1 MTSPRDVLLPVSPSP
16 SLVAAVEF
24 AVEAATR
31 GDGPTTLHLVRAAP
45 RGWGTDGESTR
56 EPLDRAARR
65 ARETAPESVRVTTA
79 VLASDRYLASPSD
92 HADAIADYGDDHGVE
107 LVILDPNHAIDAT
120 APTLQPIEAA
130 LKSAG
135 VRYRIAPEGDARGL
149 REGELVRAAAIFAV
163 GYAFY
168 LLVGDPTSA
177 FDRITG
183 AATALAAA
191 ALLRNVAFETT
202 PVPGRALRTVAR
214 GAIFVP
220 YLLFEIAKANVQFAY
235 VVLHPALPIDPRI
248 DRIDAA
254 LGDGLS
260 VTGLANSLTLTPG
273 TLTVDAADSELLV
286 HSLTPDTRADLLD
299 GGRERAVRFVFR
311 GRAGAR
317 IPGPLDRGD
326 VDPVATPGSEDGTD
340 PGQTATEGDAPS
352 KPKGEGTDG

>member
-1 MTSPRDVLLPVSPSP
+1 MAHPREILLPVSPSP

-24 AVEAATR
+24 AVDAGAR
-31 GDGPTTLHLVRAAP
+31 ANGLATLHLVHAAP
-45 RGWGTDGESTR
+45 RGWGGDGEHGR
-56 EPLDRAARR
+56 ELLDRAAGR
-65 ARETAPESVRVTTA
+65 AREIAPESVAVTTA
-79 VLASDRYLASPSD
+79 VLAPNRYLSDPTAHAEAIVDYADD
-92 HADAIADYGDDHGVE
+92 HAVE
-107 LVILDPNHAIDAT
+107 LVILDANHAIDAT
-120 APTLQPIEAA
+120 APTLQSLEAA
-130 LKSAG
+130 LESAG
-135 VRYRIAPEGDARGL
+135 IRCRIVPEGDARGL

-163 GYAFY
+163 GYGFY

-202 PVPGRALRTVAR
+202 PDPGRALRTVGR

-235 VVLHPALPIDPRI
+235 VVLHPALPIDPRV

-273 TLTVDAADSELLV
+273 TLTVDAAGSELLV
-286 HSLTPDTRADLLD
+286 HSLTPNTRADLLD

-311 GRAGAR
+311 GREATR

-326 VDPVATPGSEDGTD
+326 VDPVVTAGSVDGAD
-340 PGQTATEGDAPS
+340 SGPTATEGDAES
-352 KPKGEGTDG
+352 NAKGGEDDG